1 MPLDPMTDGLSRTNP
16 NAHQPENAIQLYGVK
31 KLGCC
36 DYAGTFT
43 WEVTGS
49 LTEPEITF
57 TPTGGATATGLRC
70 FKWKVL
76 DQSGNAAYG
85 ATVPP
90 ATTPV
95 VVGLGSLN
103 LLDPL
108 RIEFYAEVNTNGNIC
123 SDSYWIAVPAGYVN
137 GVLAPEAAPEI

>member
-16 NAHQPENAIQLYGVK
+16 NAHFPENAIQLYGVK

-36 DYAGTFT
+36 NYAGTFT
-43 WEVTGS
+43 WEVTGT
-49 LTEPEITF
+49 LEEPTITF
-57 TPTGGATATGLRC
+57 TPTGGANATGLRC

-76 DQSGNAAYG
+76 DMSGNVAYG

-90 ATTPV
+90 ATTAV
-95 VVGLGSLN
+95 VVDVDNLN

-108 RIEFYAEVNTNGNIC
+108 RIEFYAEVNNNGNIC
-123 SDSYWIAVPAGYVN
+123 SDSYWIGVPAGYVN
-137 GVLAPEAAPEI
+137 SMLSPEAEEGA